1 MFNIFAT
8 AESGMNAYQ
17 EKIDYLSNDLVNGQ
31 TTGYKST
38 DIGFKDL
45 LTESLNRN
53 GTPLVNK
60 TAESGTGVKL
70 GINYANN
77 KQGNLLMTGR
87 KTDLAI
93 DGKGYFALMQ
103 SDGNVV
109 YTRDGNFK
117 VDSNGTLVD
126 SNGKKVYVQ
135 YENGASEGNPA
146 LESNNISIDK
156 DGGITMKVGEETT
169 KIGNIPVFT
178 AIGDKGFIPLGNN
191 CFTPSSDAQV
201 TLSND
206 YTVVQG
212 ALEASNVD
220 TGEVFSELI
229 LTQRAFQLSSKAITA
244 ADDMWSMINGMR

>member
-8 AESGMNAYQ
+8 AQSGMNAYQ
-17 EKIDYLSNDLVNGQ
+17 EKLDYLSNDLVNGQ

-38 DIGFKDL
+38 DVGFKDL
-45 LTESLNRN
+45 LTESLDRK

-60 TAESGTGVKL
+60 KDISGTGVKL
-70 GINYANN
+70 GMNYAKD
-77 KQGNLLMTGR
+77 KQGNLLTTGG

-93 DGKGYFALMQ
+93 DGKGYFGLMQ
-103 SDGNVV
+103 ADGNIV

-201 TLSND
+201 TLSKD

-229 LTQRAFQLSSKAITA
+229 LTQRAFQLNSKAITA